1 MSLWFHESGAWQ
13 RRNAVGNLSEQF
25 IENLLQVWVLSASA
39 PSYLV
44 LSVVVLE
51 VIGTSGRPGIVNR
64 FLTTVQEKYT
74 FLL

>member
-1 MSLWFHESGAWQ
+1 MILWFHESGAWQ
-13 RRNAVGNLSEQF
+13 HRNAVGNLSEQF

-44 LSVVVLE
+44 LSVMVLE
-51 VIGTSGRPGIVNR
+51 VVGTSGRPGIVNR
-64 FLTTVQEKYT
+64 FLTTVQEKYM